1 MNQSKALKND
11 ALVWV
16 VIMMVAAACAFVL
29 LRRDSHRRFGA
40 VSYGAF
46 PKVDIMVDNAEEKN
60 IHGLRTHVW
69 TVMRAES
76 LDAKDMLKQVYDVQR
91 MTVSGKRFM
100 NVLTFGNNPDVI
112 STPANRFHY
121 KVTTLTPLIN
131 QAFVHAGA
139 TKTSQVLLLD
149 QDSIIRG
156 VYDLTSPDDF
166 RSFRQ
171 DVMRLL

>member
-60 IHGLRTHVW
+60 IHT
-69 TVMRAES
+69 S
-76 LDAKDMLKQVYDVQR
+76 L
-91 MTVSGKRFM
+91 
-100 NVLTFGNNPDVI
+100 I
-112 STPANRFHY
+112 II
-121 KVTTLTPLIN
+121 IN
-131 QAFVHAGA
+131 
-139 TKTSQVLLLD
+139 LL
-149 QDSIIRG
+149 
-156 VYDLTSPDDF
+156 
-166 RSFRQ
+166 
-171 DVMRLL
+171 